1 MPKFAKLDPK
11 DVAVGRGRGAAEA
24 RKPYIDALK
33 AGQAGKIELDRGEKP
48 AIVKRRLQEA
58 SRETGI
64 SVRSSWEDPSQRAL
78 LWKRTGRKS

>member
-11 DVAVGRGRGAAEA
+11 DVAVGRRRAAAEA
-24 RKPYIDALK
+24 RKPYVDALS
-33 AGQAGKIELDRGEKP
+33 AGQAGKIELERGEKA

-64 SVRSSWEDPSQRAL
+64 KIRSSWEDRSQRAL
-78 LWKRTGRKS
+78 LWKRTPRR